1 MGLFRFLLKFLGLFS
16 VGDTIETLWSR
27 ESWWMEVITMSIVVG
42 EYFRNMIP
50 FSKPDEWN
58 LDNINNAINKIKF
71 IKCNCQR
78 SHQCLEVR
86 NLTTT

>member
-1 MGLFRFLLKFLGLFS
+1 
-16 VGDTIETLWSR
+16 
-27 ESWWMEVITMSIVVG
+27 MEVITMSIVVG

>member
-1 MGLFRFLLKFLGLFS
+1 MLLASYLKAEPIFRQL
-16 VGDTIETLWSR
+16 TIIF
-27 ESWWMEVITMSIVVG
+27 WWMEVITMNIVVG

-58 LDNINNAINKIKF
+58 LDTINNAINTIKF
-71 IKCNCQR
+71 IKCKCER

>member
-1 MGLFRFLLKFLGLFS
+1 MYFLY
-16 VGDTIETLWSR
+16 
-27 ESWWMEVITMSIVVG
+27 EVKSQILHKQIGMNLMVDGSNQN

-58 LDNINNAINKIKF
+58 LDNINNAINTIKF
-71 IKCNCQR
+71 IKCKCKR